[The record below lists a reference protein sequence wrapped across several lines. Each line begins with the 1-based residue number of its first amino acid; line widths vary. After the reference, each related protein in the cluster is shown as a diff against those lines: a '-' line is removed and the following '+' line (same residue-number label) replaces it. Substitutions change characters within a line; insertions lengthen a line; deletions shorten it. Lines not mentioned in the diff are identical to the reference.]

1 MQLLTNRERFM
12 IRRARDLQDELT
24 RLKECLKEAELQTIS
39 SPNMDG
45 MPHGSGDGDAM
56 ARKIIRKDKLE
67 QKIRTAERALKR
79 SRAIGTKALRNVKAP
94 IRMFCEAYFFEC
106 ATFEESCA
114 YARISERSGDGYRAM
129 INREDE

>member
-1 MQLLTNRERFM
+1 MQLTNRDRYM

-24 RLKECLKEAELQTIS
+24 RLKECLKEAELQTIG

-56 ARKIIRKDKLE
+56 TRRIIRKDKLG

-79 SRAIGTKALRNVKAP
+79 SKTIGGKALRNVKAP
-94 IRMFCEAYFFEC
+94 LRMFCEAYFFEC
-106 ATFEESCA
+106 ASFEESCA
-114 YARISERSGDGYRAM
+114 YAGICKRTGDDYRKM
-129 INREDE
+129 INKEDE

>member
-1 MQLLTNRERFM
+1 LHLLTNRDRYM

-24 RLKECLKEAELQTIS
+24 RLRECLKETEMQTIS

-45 MPHGSGDGDAM
+45 MPKGGGDAM
-56 ARKIIRKDKLE
+56 TRRIIRKDKLE
-67 QKIRTAERALKR
+67 QKIRTAERAFKR
-79 SRAIGTKALRNVKAP
+79 SQTIGSKALRNVKAP
-94 IRMFCEAYFFEC
+94 LRMFCEAYFFEC
-106 ATFEESCA
+106 ASFEESCS